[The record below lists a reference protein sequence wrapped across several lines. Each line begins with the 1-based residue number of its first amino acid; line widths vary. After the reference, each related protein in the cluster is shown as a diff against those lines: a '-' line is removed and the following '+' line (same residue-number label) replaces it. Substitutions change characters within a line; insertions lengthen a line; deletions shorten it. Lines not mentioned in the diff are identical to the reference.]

1 MPTRSGKNYNKIYDD
16 INMEDI
22 QNEDL
27 VMKPF
32 IPRVGSKYNIQKIL
46 IPIIEKQNFKTYIEP
61 FVGGGCIYFGI
72 NFKNNVEKI
81 INDFDGDLIFLYEM
95 FKNGFDKEIIDKY
108 YIKDY
113 SVEIGR
119 EIDLKEPENDF
130 EKVIKIMNKLS
141 NTFMSAGRGLI
152 YKKTNPYNRVKRTEI
167 TEKLNKNTKIYNKDF
182 YEVVKKYDNED
193 AFIFLDPPYEN
204 SGKLYKYGE
213 APIVKLINML
223 PSIKGKFMFTMN
235 DSPNIR
241 KFFKDYYITPIIV
254 PAKSSLVQNSFGSK
268 PREEV
273 IITNF
278 KID

>member
-1 MPTRSGKNYNKIYDD
+1 M
-16 INMEDI
+16 DI

-95 FKNGFDKEIIDKY
+95 FKNGFDKQIIDKY
-108 YIKDY
+108 YIKHY
-113 SVEIGR
+113 SIEIGR

-130 EKVIKIMNKLS
+130 EKVIKIINKLS
-141 NTFMSAGRGLI
+141 NTFMTAGKGRI
-152 YKKTNPYNRVKRTEI
+152 CKKTNPYNRVKRTEI
-167 TEKLNKNTKIYNKDF
+167 TEKLNKNTKIYNDDF

-204 SGKLYKYGE
+204 SEKFYKHGE

-223 PSIKGKFMFTMN
+223 PSIKGKFMLTMN
-235 DSPNIR
+235 DSHNIR
-241 KFFKDYYITPIIV
+241 KNFKDYYIKPIIV
-254 PAKSSLVQNSFGSK
+254 PAKNTMAQNSFGSK